1 MESIH
6 PTAFDNCLNLTKM
19 DGIERFKNQ
28 KEKKLI
34 ISKDKKIIKQK
45 WEHLKGDETFQRC
58 FLAFKNSLEKHLPM
72 SVFNF

>member
-1 MESIH
+1 MWELLYLCGVIH
-6 PTAFDNCLNLTKM
+6 EVIFVMT
-19 DGIERFKNQ
+19 
-28 KEKKLI
+28 KKLLMLGKESFDPI
-34 ISKDKKIIKQK
+34 KDKKIIKQK